1 MAKPNFAKKKI
12 TRIRNGRKRICIFM
26 LNNGFLAVKITEISF
41 FSFFNGI
48 YETLPLKNYATL
60 WCRAWRISYD
70 MSSAHGEGKFCQK
83 NITRIPSGRKRICFF
98 MHSNRFLAV
107 KIPEISFFNG
117 IYETLPL
124 KNYAT
129 LWCGAWRISY
139 NMSSADGEDK
149 FCEKKILHAFA
160 MGENEYALLCSVTA
174 FWLSKSL
181 KFHFSLFN
189 GIYETLPFKNY
200 ATLWCRA

>member
-1 MAKPNFAKKKI
+1 MPCMTSKLRHVVCTWRSQILRKKKLHAFAMGE
-12 TRIRNGRKRICIFM
+12 NEYA
-26 LNNGFLAVKITEISF
+26 FLCTATAFWLSKSLKFHF
-41 FSFFNGI
+41 FIFFNGI
-48 YETLPLKNYATL
+48 YETRPLKNYATL

-83 NITRIPSGRKRICFF
+83 NITRIPSGRKRICIF
-98 MHSNRFLAV
+98 MHSNGFLAV

-139 NMSSADGEDK
+139 NMSSAHGEDK
-149 FCEKKILHAFA
+149 FCEKKYNMHSQWAKTN
-160 MGENEYALLCSVTA
+160 MHYYAQ
-174 FWLSKSL
+174 
-181 KFHFSLFN
+181 
-189 GIYETLPFKNY
+189 
-200 ATLWCRA
+200 

>member
-107 KIPEISFFNG
+107 KIPEMSFFNG

-139 NMSSADGEDK
+139 DMSSADGEDK
-149 FCEKKILHAFA
+149 FCEKKYYTHSQWAKTNMHF
-160 MGENEYALLCSVTA
+160 YAQ
-174 FWLSKSL
+174 
-181 KFHFSLFN
+181 
-189 GIYETLPFKNY
+189 
-200 ATLWCRA
+200 